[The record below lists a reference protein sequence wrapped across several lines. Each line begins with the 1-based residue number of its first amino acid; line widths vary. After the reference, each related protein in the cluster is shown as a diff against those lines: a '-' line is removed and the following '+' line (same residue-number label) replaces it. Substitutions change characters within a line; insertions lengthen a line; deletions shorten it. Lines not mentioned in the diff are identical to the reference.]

1 MFTNLANELGHKL
14 VVLTVIVYLEYN
26 LNRTIDLVNCGS
38 SPVTWCHLMGS
49 FIESVYVCNLP
60 SKLEAGGIHIIPTY
74 SRYYIVYLILD
85 YMYILYYIIIYYII
99 V

>member
-38 SPVTWCHLMGS
+38 SPVT
-49 FIESVYVCNLP
+49 
-60 SKLEAGGIHIIPTY
+60 
-74 SRYYIVYLILD
+74 
-85 YMYILYYIIIYYII
+85 
-99 V
+99 